1 MTFKKDKEATAG
13 SENDFIQVR
22 NHNQHC
28 QGGIALPREHIYQA
42 RQFLFMNPRPL
53 QTNKKVI

>member
-1 MTFKKDKEATAG
+1 MTLKKDKESQRG

-28 QGGIALPREHIYQA
+28 QGGIALPRDPTYQA
-42 RQFLFMNPRPL
+42 RTFLFMNPRRL
-53 QTNKKVI
+53 QTKTII